1 MKKKLINTILILTFA
16 AMMCACGAT
25 KEVSVDQTSI
35 KSAAKAIGGKSASVN
50 TVTAD
55 GTVTTDGAVTTDG
68 SVNTTTDAVPAA
80 VPTDASQATGVTQ
93 SDVVVED
100 YLIYNNVNIM
110 PGGDVAPVLKALGA
124 PEYQYS
130 YKYCGT
136 NKTATDYYYDGLE
149 IFTAPD
155 DQGVSR
161 IYMIRGLD
169 CQSSTAKGASLCQDL
184 SVLKSCYGAPSEQ
197 TSDYISYKFNGF
209 TTTITLSEGYPAVIM
224 FSTLDQ

>member
-1 MKKKLINTILILTFA
+1 MKKKLINTLLVLTLA
-16 AMMCACGAT
+16 AVMSACGT
-25 KEVSVDQTSI
+25 SKEVSVEQTSI
-35 KSAAKAIGGKSASVN
+35 KAAAKAIGGKSASVKEVS
-50 TVTAD
+50 TD
-55 GTVTTDGAVTTDG
+55 GTVATDSTVNATTTDGTATEATTAP
-68 SVNTTTDAVPAA
+68 TT
-80 VPTDASQATGVTQ
+80 GGTQ
-93 SDVVVED
+93 SDVVTED
-100 YLIYNNVNIM
+100 YLIYNNVSII

-124 PEYQYS
+124 PDYQYS

-136 NKTATDYYYDGLE
+136 NRTATDYYYDGLE

-184 SVLKSCYGAPSEQ
+184 NVLKSCYGTPSEQ

-209 TTTITLSEGYPAVIM
+209 TTTITLDGGYPAVIM

>member
-1 MKKKLINTILILTFA
+1 MRKKFIKTLFVLTFA
-16 AMMCACGAT
+16 VMMCACGAT

-50 TVTAD
+50 TVATD
-55 GTVTTDGAVTTDG
+55 GTVTTDN
-68 SVNTTTDAVPAA
+68 SVNATTDAVPAA
-80 VPTDASQATGVTQ
+80 PTEAAPATGGTQ

-100 YLIYNNVNIM
+100 YLVYNNVNIM

-124 PEYQYS
+124 PENQYS

-169 CQSSTAKGASLCQDL
+169 CKSSTAKGASLCQDL

-197 TSDYISYKFNGF
+197 TADYISYKFNGF
-209 TTTITLSEGYPAVIM
+209 TTTFTLSDGNAVVIM